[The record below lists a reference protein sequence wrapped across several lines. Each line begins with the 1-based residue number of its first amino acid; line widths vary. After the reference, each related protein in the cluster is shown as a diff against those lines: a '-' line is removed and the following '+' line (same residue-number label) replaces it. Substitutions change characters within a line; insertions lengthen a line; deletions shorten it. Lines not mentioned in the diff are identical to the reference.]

1 MRFFSV
7 WKNLHPS
14 AIKIMQDWGDVDY
27 KVYFDAHMVQY
38 DDAVLTRLDEVDVL
52 AKTAF
57 YPGVWAKENQTE
69 SFQVQC
75 MDRIHTTFLCKRPV
89 KPLNR
94 AEVQHV
100 INNVSLSIRAVQK
113 LEEILSDCN
122 TTCAAGTISKI
133 DAAAIVK
140 GANQMIL
147 EAKSGRLDG
156 TLSNGGEYPSPA
168 IQRLA
173 GKLDVIK
180 VLAHKRAKQEA
191 DRRKAAEEVCISI
204 FNSLPKVFI
213 EITLLQ
219 KIL

>member
-7 WKNLHPS
+7 WKNLHPR
-14 AIKIMQDWGDVDY
+14 AIKTMQDWGDVDY
-27 KVYFDAHMVQY
+27 KEYFDETLVSY
-38 DDAVLTRLDEVDVL
+38 DDAILSRLDEVDVL

-69 SFQVQC
+69 SFQEQC

-94 AEVQHV
+94 AEVQQV
-100 INNVSLSIRAVQK
+100 ISNVSLSIMAVQK

-133 DAAAIVK
+133 DAAAIVS
-140 GANQMIL
+140 GANKMIL
-147 EAKSGRLDG
+147 EAKTGKLDG
-156 TLSNGGEYPSPA
+156 TLSNSGEYPSPA

-173 GKLDVIK
+173 GKLDMIK

-191 DRRKAAEEVCISI
+191 ERKKAAEEVCVCI

>member
-14 AIKIMQDWGDVDY
+14 AIKSMQDWGDVDY
-27 KVYFDAHMVQY
+27 KAYFDQNRVAY
-38 DDAVLTRLDEVDVL
+38 DDAILARLDEVDVL

-57 YPGVWAKENQTE
+57 YPGVWAKENQTAT
-69 SFQVQC
+69 FQVQC
-75 MDRIHTTFLCKRPV
+75 MDRIHATFLCKRPI

-94 AEVQHV
+94 AEVQAV
-100 INNVSLSIRAVQK
+100 INNVSLSIMAVQK
-113 LEEILSDCN
+113 LEDILSDCN
-122 TTCAAGTISKI
+122 VTCAAGTISTI

-140 GANQMIL
+140 GAKHLIQ
-147 EAKSGRLDG
+147 EAKAGKLDG
-156 TLSNGGEYPSPA
+156 TLSNVGQFPSAA

-191 DRRKAAEEVCISI
+191 ERKKAAEEVCISI
-204 FNSLPKVFI
+204 FTSLSKVFI
-213 EITLLQ
+213 EITLLH